1 MRRSHQ
7 GWRTIPD
14 YLEGSGSSG
23 GVVGGFSKIS
33 VKAFS
38 VLDLFMKGWNFT
50 DDQRLWCRGCHI

>member
-1 MRRSHQ
+1 M
-7 GWRTIPD
+7 PD

-23 GVVGGFSKIS
+23 EWGGFSEIS